1 MCNKTTIIVPEAVIQ
16 WLGSKILRKY
26 TEIDIILEDYYK
38 ERQEAGLKGKKKGR
52 HLPTITDHLR
62 ETLPVF

>member
-1 MCNKTTIIVPEAVIQ
+1 MCIEITIIVPEAVVQ
-16 WLGSKILRKY
+16 WLGSKILMEY
-26 TEIDIILEDYYK
+26 SEIDIILEDYYK

-62 ETLPVF
+62 ETLPVG